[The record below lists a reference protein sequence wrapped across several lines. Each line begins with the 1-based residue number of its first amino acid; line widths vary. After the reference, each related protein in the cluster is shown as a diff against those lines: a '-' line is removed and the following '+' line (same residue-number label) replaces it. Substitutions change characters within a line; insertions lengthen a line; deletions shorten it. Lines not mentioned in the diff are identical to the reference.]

1 MSPLHLKSS
10 TSYARKV
17 KTRANFGRTERR
29 IKKTTAF
36 PVFLLKNLSLFSL
49 GLLMMT
55 CQKDVYRGKLKT
67 GMRVSM
73 GSRGQ
78 GTLKANTVESDVCL

>member
-1 MSPLHLKSS
+1 MSPLHFKSS
-10 TSYARKV
+10 TSYAQKV

-49 GLLMMT
+49 GLQGQT
-55 CQKDVYRGKLKT
+55 QNRNECQWAAV
-67 GMRVSM
+67 V
-73 GSRGQ
+73 Q
-78 GTLKANTVESDVCL
+78 VP